1 MGRPGCS
8 SCCDESEVGCVIDTY
23 DVCYERR
30 VATRVRDPGE
40 PAARWEI
47 ESAGYLCENVDPEK
61 DAEAAQ
67 AADDDNNQEELPR
80 KLPNYGKYIES
91 LIEKQFDHGGFR
103 FNHRSKVKY
112 SECKKDFAEYQSQGG
127 PWLHPEITFAPQGL
141 NPPWSIF
148 EEEYFPY
155 YTIDTSNRPART
167 GKHMPL
173 RWKVRLILEDDNNGE
188 ERGIIVS
195 NAYNP
200 QPQVMEFRFHGE
212 QFGFKDL
219 QGERTCL
226 SRTDSRKNEI
236 PEPLLKLWK
245 DAYLDAINPDDED
258 DVKTRIQVIKRVTFR
273 SATRTITQLE
283 PVGRILSTSKRM
295 IPCRIQYELKLER
308 IDGGDVEE
316 MDIEDVLLYN
326 PQPQEDESFGYQ
338 GEMRG
343 NKIELFCW
351 RFTGGKDSDSSWQI
365 NGPAR
370 NAMADF
376 GVAGGSAM
384 SNLGYDAFDWCLTY
398 PFMKHTDGTSW
409 GPTYSDYP
417 KQSGPRTTSNRL
429 QMSQTMP
436 NNSAPEDYV
445 KVLSGQNR
453 RGISITNVPRKDD
466 VLARHFDEHAFKCVE
481 IISEDFRVFNPYVTT
496 MAQIPS
502 TDFEHYGYRYPR
514 HSTRTYNDGETTE
527 SSGRLRDGII
537 PNKKVLQKP
546 DRVLRPEPD
555 PGDKPEREDFM
566 QGPEGSTIDRRGD
579 EDFAEALEDWTE
591 KREKYEQYVK
601 DLVNNYNIIKQPWL
615 GGKPFTYTDIKI
627 NLEKDIPQRMITSY
641 APLGLWNDNATSPN
655 EEEDNSRPELNDPEK
670 AQSGTI
676 DTPIGGAGD
685 TTVDVLFPR
694 QQRLVDRIGRVM
706 TKQRTI
712 TEKNRV
718 VEPPLWRNGDEAFYL
733 PQSLLSLLVNGT
745 SMKTGLS
752 FPNGFSNP
760 DMNEHHGDDRLRDI
774 IVVKSRSMR
783 KVPTEKI
790 EDMMEHGLVWYPIGG
805 CETAQIENVEE
816 FGPSGLPQ
824 KLNLRGENEP
834 VDVSEV
840 ESASDVFSY
849 AMGDSTYQLQTT
861 YLHGMFRNPFYYR
874 VRSIS
879 LINPEKD
886 LYYNGGGRRQHVHL
900 DDIAY
905 VEEDMQRGSVVIT
918 HDGKEHLNPTRIKLT
933 SSLSWNK
940 IPEETRCPEDPPEPE
955 DLEYAK
961 VLARQDGDTILAGG
975 RECFDD
981 FAVTD
986 AEDYQEVPHS
996 FVLEPFPLHGL
1007 FNKES
1012 NDGFGK
1018 LCVLSDNSAIVTPRI
1033 SFKHVNKSV
1042 THACCDF
1049 MFATDEQREQKDSSG
1064 EPIIPPCPASD
1075 TNSPGQFALEKFY
1088 ADNIVYQ
1095 TGAVSIMNV
1104 LRQLNL
1110 GHNMTFDGEGKPEF
1124 SSGVNFKGSQ
1134 KPNFGYLFG
1143 TYLTLEFELEQL
1155 SPALDWGVEEEE

>member
-8 SCCDESEVGCVIDTY
+8 SCCEESEKGCIIDTY
-23 DVCYERR
+23 DVCYEHRVGRR
-30 VATRVRDPGE
+30 VEGRI
-40 PAARWEI
+40 EI
-47 ESAGYLCENVDPEK
+47 ESAGYLCESVDPDK

-67 AADDDNNQEELPR
+67 AAADDDDNQEELPR

-103 FNHRSKVKY
+103 FNNRSKVKY

-141 NPPWSIF
+141 NPPWNIF

-173 RWKVRLILEDDNNGE
+173 RWKVRLTLEDDNGE

-195 NAYNP
+195 HAYNP

-236 PEPLLKLWK
+236 PAPLLKLWE
-245 DAYLDAINPDDED
+245 DAYLDAINPEDED
-258 DVKTRIQVIKRVTFR
+258 DVKTRIQVIKQVTFR

-283 PVGRILSTSKRM
+283 PVGRILSSSKRM
-295 IPCRIQYELKLER
+295 IPCRISYELKLER

-316 MDIEDVLLYN
+316 MEIDDVLLYN
-326 PQPQEDESFGYQ
+326 PQPQERESFGYQ
-338 GEMRG
+338 GEMRN

-351 RFTGGKDSDSSWQI
+351 RFVGGKDSDSSWQI
-365 NGPAR
+365 NEPAK
-370 NAMADF
+370 NAMEEF
-376 GVAGGSAM
+376 GVVAGSAM
-384 SNLGYDAFDWCLTY
+384 SNLGYDAFNWCLTH
-398 PFMKHTDGTSW
+398 PFMKHSDGTSW

-417 KQSGPRTTSNRL
+417 RQSGPKTTSNRP
-429 QMSQTMP
+429 QMSQSMP
-436 NNSAPEDYV
+436 SNPAPEDYIQ
-445 KVLSGQNR
+445 VLSGQRR
-453 RGISITNVPRKDD
+453 RGISITNIPRRDS
-466 VLARHFDEHAFKCVE
+466 VIARHLDEHAFKCIE

-502 TDFEHYGYRYPR
+502 RDFENYGYRYPR
-514 HSTRTYNDGETTE
+514 HSTLTYNDGEKSD

-537 PNKKVLQKP
+537 PNRKVLQKP

-555 PGDKPEREDFM
+555 PGDKPERKDFM
-566 QGPEGSTIDRRGD
+566 QGPEGSVIDRRGD
-579 EDFAEALEDWTE
+579 DDFAEALEDWTE

-615 GGKPFTYTDIKI
+615 GDRPFTYTDVKI
-627 NLEKDIPQRMITSY
+627 NLEKDIPQRMVTSY
-641 APLGLWNDNATSPN
+641 APLGLWNDNATSPDRDDLN
-655 EEEDNSRPELNDPEK
+655 KPEEP
-670 AQSGTI
+670 QSGTI
-676 DTPIGGAGD
+676 DTPICGAGD
-685 TTVDVLFPR
+685 TATNITFPR
-694 QQRLVDRIGRVM
+694 QRFLFDKNEPPNQM

-712 TEKNRV
+712 REKNKD
-718 VEPPLWRNGDEAFYL
+718 ELLPLWRNGEEAFYL
-733 PQSLLSLLVNGT
+733 PQSLLSLLVNGHDL
-745 SMKTGLS
+745 KTGLPS
-752 FPNGFSNP
+752 PNNFSNP
-760 DMNEHHGDDRLRDI
+760 SMNEPTDDDRLRDI

-783 KVPTEKI
+783 KVPTDKI

-805 CETAQIENVEE
+805 CETKEIQSVAE

-824 KLNLRGENEP
+824 KLNIRGENEP
-834 VDVSEV
+834 IDVSEV

-849 AMGDSTYQLQTT
+849 PMGDSTYQLQTT

-886 LYYNGGGRRQHVHL
+886 LYYNRSRRQHVHL
-900 DDIAY
+900 EDIAY
-905 VEEDMQRGSVVIT
+905 VKEDLQRGSIVIT

-961 VLARQDGDTILAGG
+961 VLARQDGNTILAGR
-975 RECFDD
+975 RECYDE
-981 FAVTD
+981 FAKSD
-986 AEDYQEVPHS
+986 GLDYNEIPHS
-996 FVLEPFPLHGL
+996 FVLDPFPLHGL
-1007 FNKES
+1007 FDKES

-1018 LCVLSDNSAIVTPRI
+1018 LCLLSDNTAVFNPRI
-1033 SFKHVNKSV
+1033 SFKHVKKSA
-1042 THACCDF
+1042 TSACCDYK
-1049 MFATDEQREQKDSSG
+1049 FATKEQREATDVLG
-1064 EPIIPPCPASD
+1064 NPIIPPCIVPD
-1075 TNSPGQFALEKFY
+1075 VNSPGEDAFEKFY

-1104 LRQLNL
+1104 LREIDL
-1110 GHNMTFDGEGKPEF
+1110 GHNMTFDGEGQPEF
-1124 SSGVNFKGSQ
+1124 TSNVKFKGSQ
-1134 KPNFGYLFG
+1134 KPDFGYLFG

-1155 SPALDWGVEEEE
+1155 SPALDWGGEEEE